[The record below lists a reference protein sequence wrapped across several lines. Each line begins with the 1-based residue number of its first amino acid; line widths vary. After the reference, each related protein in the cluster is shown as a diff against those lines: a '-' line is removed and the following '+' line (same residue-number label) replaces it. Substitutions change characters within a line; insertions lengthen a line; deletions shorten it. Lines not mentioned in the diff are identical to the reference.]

1 MDYQDVVDG
10 MFAARPAGTPLPA
23 AVTSGGS
30 ARRLRDA
37 AEPVAMHAVWNR
49 STNEALAA
57 LGLDFL
63 GAYIAGRAT
72 ALGRPGGAVVAAAF
86 AWFEPAM
93 VSGLYDTATA
103 TVPLD
108 RLVAVRDATTTASL
122 RSVLGDDD
130 PTEVADLL
138 ADAAISADGTG
149 RPLFA
154 GLRGRGRPADP
165 VQRLWWAADLVRE
178 HRGDSHVAV
187 ANAAG
192 LGPVAMN
199 ILTERWLG
207 MPLYSYT
214 GSRGWAPEVMTAGA
228 AALEARGWL
237 ADDALTTAGRT
248 FRAELEA
255 RTDAQEQA
263 IVDAMGDRVDE
274 VCARLDGWGT
284 RCIEA
289 GAFPADELKRAAG

>member
-10 MFAARPAGTPLPA
+10 MFAARPAGTPVPA
-23 AVTSGGS
+23 AVTAGGA

-49 STNEALAA
+49 TTNETLAA

-72 ALGRPGGAVVAAAF
+72 ALGRPGGAVVAATF

-93 VSGLYDTATA
+93 VSGIHDAATA
-103 TVPLD
+103 VVDSET
-108 RLVAVRDATTTASL
+108 LVAVRDATTTASL
-122 RSVLGDDD
+122 GAVLGDDD

-138 ADAAISADGTG
+138 ADAADSADGTG

-165 VQRLWWAADLVRE
+165 VQRLWWAADLIRE

-199 ILTERWLG
+199 ILTETWLG

-214 GSRGWAPEVMTAGA
+214 GSRGWAPGVMTAEA

-237 ADDALTTAGRT
+237 AEGALTVAGRAL
-248 FRAELEA
+248 RAELEA
-255 RTDAQEQA
+255 RTDAQEQV
-263 IVDAMGDRVDE
+263 IVDALGDRADE
-274 VCARLDGWGT
+274 VCRRLDGWGA